1 MTRLHRWD
9 TAARTMRAIGAFE
22 AGGSAP
28 SSEQIIQSTGIDAV
42 AALAALWVLEGE
54 GLIAGVPEDPAQT
67 QAAPP
72 GYRRSYRI
80 TDKGRQLDWV
90 VLALFGAKMDASRLE
105 RTIVAA
111 LQLAVGSRLDGWVP
125 DRTIAVICGID
136 PRAML
141 RGPVIR
147 MGRAMERLR
156 EVGLLEGR
164 LASDERQ
171 AEITESRLRLPWVLE
186 FGTDGDADRAAE

>member
-9 TAARTMRAIGAFE
+9 TAARMMRAIGAIE

-28 SSEQIIQSTGIDAV
+28 SSEQIIQSTGIDPV
-42 AALAALWVLEGE
+42 AGLAALYVLEEE
-54 GLIAGVPEDPAQT
+54 GLIAGVPEDPAETQT
-67 QAAPP
+67 APP

-80 TDKGRQLDWV
+80 TDNGRQLDWV
-90 VLALFGAKMDASRLE
+90 VVALFGAKMDASRLE

-136 PRAML
+136 PRAVR
-141 RGPVIR
+141 RGPVTR

-164 LASDERQ
+164 LGSDERQ
-171 AEITESRLRLPWVLE
+171 AEITESRLRLPWVVE
-186 FGTDGDADRAAE
+186 FGADDDADRTTE